1 MVGKLL
7 ILRKATLED
16 LGEITDIYNYAI
28 ENLTATFDENQKTI
42 EERKIWFE
50 THQIDKY
57 PLIVAE
63 EEGEILG
70 WGSISP
76 FRERSA
82 YRFTGETSIY
92 VRKDIQGQ
100 GIGTRLL
107 KKLIDLTRESDLHTL
122 IAVIADGNEASI
134 RLHANLGFQIVGQM
148 QEIGYKF
155 EDWVDVLLM
164 QKLI

>member
-1 MVGKLL
+1 MVSKLL

-28 ENLTATFDENQKTI
+28 KNLTATFDEKEKTL
-42 EERKIWFE
+42 EDRRAWFE
-50 THQIDKY
+50 SHQVDKY

-70 WGSISP
+70 WGSISL
-76 FRERSA
+76 FRERPA

-92 VRKDIQGQ
+92 VRKGFQGQ
-100 GIGTRLL
+100 GVGTRIL

-122 IAVIADGNEASI
+122 VALIADGNEASI
-134 RLHANLGFQIVGQM
+134 RLHANLGFQIVGQV
-148 QEIGYKF
+148 QEVGYKF
-155 EDWVDVLLM
+155 EDWVNVLLM
-164 QKLI
+164 QKIL